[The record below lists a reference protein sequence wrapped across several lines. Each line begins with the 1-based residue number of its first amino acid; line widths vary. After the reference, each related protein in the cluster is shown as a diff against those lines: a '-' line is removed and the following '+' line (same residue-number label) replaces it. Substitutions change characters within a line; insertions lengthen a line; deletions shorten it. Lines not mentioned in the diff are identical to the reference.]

1 MGSTHKLSLA
11 YWTLKHP
18 LKDHRTMMRIMLG
31 LALLPAF
38 ETATTT
44 IMPSTLA
51 PAPVTTTMTALDS
64 SASSNSGD
72 SSASFESF
80 GSGPRDS
87 SSGYSSGS
95 FNQGSWAS
103 DSSGSASSGSTA
115 SGSWG
120 SQLPIW
126 LWILLICLC
135 CCCHGGGI
143 GAMMGGKGKPKKKKT
158 KKVAPGSTTS
168 TKAVAKGAT
177 SMQVASDA
185 GFKIGDTVDIAP
197 GTPEQ
202 EVNTVKAFGSI
213 IFATPLQFDHPA
225 GTKVVKAAK
234 PAAPAPVP
242 AAVADP
248 VVA

>member
-1 MGSTHKLSLA
+1 MGA
-11 YWTLKHP
+11 
-18 LKDHRTMMRIMLG
+18 
-31 LALLPAF
+31 
-38 ETATTT
+38 ATTWNP
-44 IMPSTLA
+44 IMPSSLA

-72 SSASFESF
+72 SSASLKSF
-80 GSGPRDS
+80 GSGPGDS

-135 CCCHGGGI
+135 CCCHAGGI
-143 GAMMGGKGKPKKKKT
+143 GAMMGGKGKKPKKKPS
-158 KKVAPGSTTS
+158 KKVGPASTTLE
-168 TKAVAKGAT
+168 KAVAKGAT
-177 SMQVASDA
+177 KMPVASDS
-185 GFKIGDTVDIAP
+185 GFKIGDMIDIGP
-197 GTPEQ
+197 GTPEH

-213 IFATPLQFDHPA
+213 ICATPLQNDHPA
-225 GTKVVKAAK
+225 GNVCIASCGRLLILGASYHRNLCLEPSVR
-234 PAAPAPVP
+234 
-242 AAVADP
+242 
-248 VVA
+248 